1 MMECSRC
8 GEAKPISEFVCMKGK
23 AGRKSYRKECKACR
37 SANRL
42 QYRRDDYQRNKMRI
56 KIQRAGLNADG

>member
-8 GEAKPISEFVCMKGK
+8 GEAKPLSEFEYGWGK
-23 AGRKSYRKECKACR
+23 AGRKWWKVCKACR

-42 QYRRDDYQRNKMRI
+42 QYRRDYYQHNKMRI
-56 KIQRAGLNADG
+56 KIQRAGLNADD